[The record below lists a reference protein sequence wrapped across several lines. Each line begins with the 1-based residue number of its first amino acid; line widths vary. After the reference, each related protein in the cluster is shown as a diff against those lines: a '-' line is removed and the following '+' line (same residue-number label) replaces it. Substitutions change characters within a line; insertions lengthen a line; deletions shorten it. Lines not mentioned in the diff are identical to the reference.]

1 MRNNLE
7 LVDKHHMH
15 QVVDVPTRE
24 ANTLDLLFT
33 TDPNYFHT
41 TEAVDMGTES
51 DHNLINISSEFSV
64 GILDNA
70 PASPFSI
77 GIGKYNF
84 ERANHDKMKE
94 CLKEVYHEALPCQSS
109 IYGSCPIPEQE
120 GVRPARILLSPLLK
134 NFKVFRVKRLT
145 GF

>member
-1 MRNNLE
+1 MKNPVNME
-7 LVDKHHMH
+7 V
-15 QVVDVPTRE
+15 E
-24 ANTLDLLFT
+24 
-33 TDPNYFHT
+33 
-41 TEAVDMGTES
+41 
-51 DHNLINISSEFSV
+51 SSEY
-64 GILDNA
+64 NA
-70 PASPFSI
+70 
-77 GIGKYNF
+77 
-84 ERANHDKMKE
+84 KE